1 MASHSPDSPRVS
13 RLRTA
18 WRVALDNSLL
28 MITGAAIALVWAN
41 LDAEGYEY
49 VMHPLHF
56 AINDIAMVFFFG
68 LATKEIIEAT
78 GPGGALHSLRR
89 AAVPVIAAVG
99 GMAGPALLYA
109 GLALAAGLPELLR
122 GWAIPA
128 ATDIAFSYLV
138 ARVIFGTTHPAV
150 PFLLLLA
157 IADDALGLVILAVF
171 YPSGEVRPLLFAVL
185 LLGACGVAWAMRRRG
200 TRSFWPYVLVPGGIS
215 WNAFYLGGLHPAL
228 ALVPVLPF
236 LPHTTAP
243 HTDPG
248 RPAPSAGYA
257 RSDALNDF
265 EHWWKVPVEFV
276 LFFFAL
282 SNAGV
287 PVSGAGAATWIVLAA
302 LVVGKPLGITLC
314 TMGAE
319 VVGLSR
325 PAGLGLKDVV
335 VLGMAAG
342 IGFTVALFFTTAAF
356 PPGPTLNA
364 AKLGALLSIGA
375 AALAI
380 LVARALHVGR
390 MAAR

>member
-1 MASHSPDSPRVS
+1 MASPSPASAPAS
-13 RLRTA
+13 RLGAA
-18 WRVALDNSLL
+18 WRVVLDNSLL
-28 MITGAAIALVWAN
+28 MISGAVIALVWAN
-41 LDAEGYEY
+41 LDAEGYER

-56 AINDIAMVFFFG
+56 GINDIGMVFFFG

-78 GPGGALHSLRR
+78 GPGGALHSARR
-89 AAVPVIAAVG
+89 AAVPVIAAIG
-99 GMAGPALLYA
+99 GMAGPALIYS
-109 GLALAAGLPELLR
+109 GLAVAVGMPELLR

-171 YPSGEVRPLLFAVL
+171 YPSGVVRPLLFAAL
-185 LLGACGVAWAMRRRG
+185 LLVACGTAWAMRRQG
-200 TRSFWPYVLVPGGIS
+200 TRNFWPYVLVPGGIS
-215 WNAFYLGGLHPAL
+215 WVAFYLGGLHPAL

-236 LPHTTAP
+236 LPHAP
-243 HTDPG
+243 AHHADPG
-248 RPAPSAGYA
+248 QAHAPASRPAP
-257 RSDALNDF
+257 DALNDF

-287 PVSGAGAATWIVLAA
+287 PVSGAGTATWIVLAA
-302 LVVGKPLGITLC
+302 LVIGKPLGITLC
-314 TMGAE
+314 TLGAE
-319 VVGLSR
+319 AVGLSR
-325 PAGLGLKDVV
+325 PAGLAIKEVV
-335 VLGMAAG
+335 VLGLAAG

-356 PPGPTLNA
+356 PLGDTLNA

-375 AALAI
+375 AGLAI
-380 LVARALHVGR
+380 LLARLLRVGR
-390 MAAR
+390 VAAR